1 MAWNGSN
8 SKAEQVRQMPPPSRR
23 EHRHIPLIKG
33 TIAGLIVCIGAALGY
48 LFLCRDTRT
57 KADVPKIKIDEAI
70 LVAALGHK
78 EKPNVEEPASEPAIN
93 PDKRYED
100 GVEVVSSVVTTNTS
114 GAIIEKLVLANGK
127 RKSKIQ
133 PPKPV
138 FENAAEQVI
147 AMAISVKPGQSM
159 PPLPRLDA
167 SLEKDFLDSLTNPVR
182 IKDDDSDEVKEMKAR
197 VLETKAYIADE
208 IKNGSSLLEVLR
220 EHQEMMERNADAHL
234 MAIEEMQKIRAEYGE
249 AEAEAFR
256 DRINESFRARGI
268 AELEKKQSDESRRN
282 AE

>member
-8 SKAEQVRQMPPPSRR
+8 SKAEQVRQMPPPVRR
-23 EHRHIPLIKG
+23 GGWYSPLVKG
-33 TIAGLIVCIGAALGY
+33 TIAGLVVCVGAALGY
-48 LFLCRDTRT
+48 LFLCRDTPA
-57 KADVPKIKIDEAI
+57 KPDVPKIKIDQAI
-70 LVAALGHK
+70 SVAAPALK
-78 EKPNVEEPASEPAIN
+78 EKANVEDPACEPAIN

-114 GAIIEKLVLANGK
+114 GAIIEKMVLANGK

-197 VLETKAYIADE
+197 VLETKAYIAGE

-249 AEAEAFR
+249 EEAEAFR

-268 AELEKKQSDESRRN
+268 AELEKKQSDGTRRN